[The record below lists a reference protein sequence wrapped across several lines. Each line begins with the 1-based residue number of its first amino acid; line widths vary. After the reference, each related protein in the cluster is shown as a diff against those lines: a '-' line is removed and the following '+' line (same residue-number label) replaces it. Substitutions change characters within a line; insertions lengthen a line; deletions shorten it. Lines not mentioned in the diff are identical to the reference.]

1 MMHSKHVFL
10 PKRFIKLIE
19 AESKRLE
26 ADNFS
31 EGLRSCLD
39 ELLRFR
45 AVETNHAVAT
55 NTTAKEMT
63 A

>member
-1 MMHSKHVFL
+1 MMYSKHVFL
-10 PKRFIKLIE
+10 PKRFVKLIE

-39 ELLRFR
+39 ELLRLR
-45 AVETNHAVAT
+45 AVETNHVVPANVK
-55 NTTAKEMT
+55 AKEAT